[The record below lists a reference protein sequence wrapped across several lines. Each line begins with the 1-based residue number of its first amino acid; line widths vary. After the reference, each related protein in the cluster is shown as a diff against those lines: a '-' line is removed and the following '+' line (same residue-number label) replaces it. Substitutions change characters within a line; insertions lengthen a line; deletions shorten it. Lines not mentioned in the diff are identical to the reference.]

1 MDYTSTG
8 AAPVKTGKA
17 DRRADLPFLVI
28 TLTLLGVGVVM
39 VLSASFA
46 SAYYDLQGE
55 TGHNPVYFFSRQ
67 ASAFRVHWKYMPSFR
82 VLDRADFV
90 TTMAV
95 FLMLFLFIAIVCFAA
110 VLVIGTVVNG
120 ARRWISLGFTTFQPS
135 EITKIA
141 IILYFSALICK
152 YKDRMRTFRYG
163 IAPFAAILAVVS
175 ALLVLEPHFSATI
188 IILAI
193 GASMLFLGGVRLHWF
208 IGAAGVLLVG
218 AVAAVLFVLLR
229 PNTDSSLST
238 EESAP
243 MPETAA
249 TPVPEAEDAQGE
261 LNWQYPPG
269 WVDYSDLP
277 DKETLGDEEQPGLSN
292 WRYLL
297 VNGLSQENYLREN
310 YYPDMV
316 EIENG
321 YFFQRRAADALKEF
335 LAAARAQGFTVSIS
349 RTYMSY
355 PDQRTRFNGMASTL
369 YDQGDIS
376 LADAE
381 KKVTEMGYYPGAD
394 EHQTGLAVNFVG
406 EDAEAKFSTPVLE
419 WMREHCAEYGFILRY
434 PEGREEYTGRDP
446 EPGHFRYVGEVAA
459 EYIMR
464 KGITLEEFKDAYDE
478 SKNDPWAKKDDK

>member
-1 MDYTSTG
+1 
-8 AAPVKTGKA
+8 
-17 DRRADLPFLVI
+17 
-28 TLTLLGVGVVM
+28 
-39 VLSASFA
+39 
-46 SAYYDLQGE
+46 
-55 TGHNPVYFFSRQ
+55 
-67 ASAFRVHWKYMPSFR
+67 
-82 VLDRADFV
+82 
-90 TTMAV
+90 
-95 FLMLFLFIAIVCFAA
+95 
-110 VLVIGTVVNG
+110 
-120 ARRWISLGFTTFQPS
+120 
-135 EITKIA
+135 
-141 IILYFSALICK
+141 
-152 YKDRMRTFRYG
+152 
-163 IAPFAAILAVVS
+163 
-175 ALLVLEPHFSATI
+175 
-188 IILAI
+188 
-193 GASMLFLGGVRLHWF
+193 
-208 IGAAGVLLVG
+208 
-218 AVAAVLFVLLR
+218 
-229 PNTDSSLST
+229 
-238 EESAP
+238 

-297 VNGLSQENYLREN
+297 VNGLSQENYLRET

-434 PEGREEYTGRDP
+434 PEGREEYTGREA
-446 EPGHFRYVGEVAA
+446 EPGHFRYVGEIAA

-478 SKNDPWAKKDDK
+478 SKNDPWAKKDSE

>member
-1 MDYTSTG
+1 MSTPLFPFPRFFFRERPASRGEKGGYMRIKPKNPKVLRARRIIVGG
-8 AAPVKTGKA
+8 AA
-17 DRRADLPFLVI
+17 L
-28 TLTLLGVGVVM
+28 
-39 VLSASFA
+39 
-46 SAYYDLQGE
+46 
-55 TGHNPVYFFSRQ
+55 
-67 ASAFRVHWKYMPSFR
+67 
-82 VLDRADFV
+82 
-90 TTMAV
+90 
-95 FLMLFLFIAIVCFAA
+95 
-110 VLVIGTVVNG
+110 
-120 ARRWISLGFTTFQPS
+120 
-135 EITKIA
+135 
-141 IILYFSALICK
+141 
-152 YKDRMRTFRYG
+152 
-163 IAPFAAILAVVS
+163 
-175 ALLVLEPHFSATI
+175 
-188 IILAI
+188 
-193 GASMLFLGGVRLHWF
+193 
-208 IGAAGVLLVG
+208 
-218 AVAAVLFVLLR
+218 AAVLFVLLR